1 MKNRIT
7 RVTKRDIFNLFNSG
21 IDESNWL
28 IDEVIHYPYYGRIEE
43 VDFIK
48 RLYNLKNI
56 KSNDDRFDNAED
68 EIWQHTIN
76 NDDYP
81 KNWIFEDE
89 RFGLLNGDDK
99 TFLDFLCGVFH
110 PEVRDE
116 NGGWRLFFD
125 RINELLKKD
134 GYQLYVSDT
143 ISSREVYSWK
153 RYSPED
159 DIFVPFS
166 ERNKGL
172 IKNKAI
178 QLKIPR
184 RARYQMFQAVNTYND
199 SFSEVDDT
207 GWRMD
212 TDTKEKSFRE
222 LKKFYTPKAYDAN
235 KNYTEV
241 DNIDD
246 FIQNTSPYNVLDAIE
261 SFCINMTFPNGKFTD
276 IINQILKRHNIELE
290 LIDGKFSIYNQIIM
304 PNIQTEELGLEEL
317 LFEANKFYKDGEIL
331 NALEKVWDALE
342 RLKSFYYPLLDKK
355 ESLLRIIKEISK
367 GDKYRECFFDNEF
380 RGLTKIG
387 NEYRIRHHEKDK
399 KELYDD
405 AFSDYLYKKCLSLIS
420 SVLKELSPRH

>member
-7 RVTKRDIFNLFNSG
+7 RITKRDIFNLFNSG

-28 IDEVIHYPYYGRIEE
+28 IDEVVHYPYYGRIKEI
-43 VDFIK
+43 DFIK

-56 KSNDDRFDNAED
+56 KSNDDRFNNAEGD
-68 EIWQHTIN
+68 IWQHTIN

-89 RFGLLNGDDK
+89 RFGLLNGDDR
-99 TFLDFLCGVFH
+99 TFLDFLCGIFH

-116 NGGWRLFFD
+116 NGRWRLFFD
-125 RINELLKKD
+125 KINELIKKD

-153 RYSPED
+153 QYCPED
-159 DIFVPFS
+159 DMFIPFS

-178 QLKIPR
+178 RLKIPR
-184 RARYQMFQAVNTYND
+184 QARYQILQAVNSYND
-199 SFSEVDDT
+199 SISEFDDT
-207 GWRMD
+207 GWRTD
-212 TDTKEKSFRE
+212 TDVKEVSFRE
-222 LKKFYTPKAYDAN
+222 LRKFYTPKAYDKN

-241 DNIDD
+241 NNIDD
-246 FIQNTSPYNVLDAIE
+246 FIQNTSPYSVLDVIE
-261 SFCINMTFPNGKFTD
+261 SFYTNMPFPNGKFTET
-276 IINQILKRHNIELE
+276 INQILKRHKLQLG
-290 LIDGKFSIYNQIIM
+290 LIDGKFSIFNQIITTD
-304 PNIQTEELGLEEL
+304 IKTEELGLEEL
-317 LFEANKFYKDGEIL
+317 LFEANEFYKDGKIL

-342 RLKSFYYPLLDKK
+342 RLKTFYYPSLDKIK
-355 ESLLRIIKEISK
+355 SLQKIIKEISK
-367 GDKYRECFFDNEF
+367 GDEDRECFFDNEF
-380 RGLTKIG
+380 RELTRIG

-405 AFSDYLYKKCLSLIS
+405 AFSDYLYKKCLSIIS
-420 SVLKELSPRH
+420 SSLKELSPHH

>member
-7 RVTKRDIFNLFNSG
+7 RVTKRDVFDLFNNG
-21 IDESNWL
+21 IDENDWL
-28 IDEVIHYPYYGRIEE
+28 IDEVIHYPYYGRIKEI
-43 VDFIK
+43 DFIK

-56 KSNDDRFDNAED
+56 KSNDDRFDDAED
-68 EIWQHTIN
+68 DIRQHTIN
-76 NDDYP
+76 NNDYP

-89 RFGLLNGDDK
+89 RFGLLNGDDE
-99 TFLDFLCGVFH
+99 TFLDFICGVFH

-116 NGGWRLFFD
+116 NRRWKLFFD
-125 RINELLKKD
+125 SINELLKKD
-134 GYQLYVSDT
+134 GYQLYASDT

-159 DIFVPFS
+159 GVFVPFS

-178 QLKIPR
+178 KLKIPR
-184 RARYQMFQAVNTYND
+184 QARYQICQVVNSYND
-199 SFSEVDDT
+199 RISEFDDT
-207 GWRMD
+207 GLRTD
-212 TDTKEKSFRE
+212 TDVKEVSFRE
-222 LKKFYTPKAYDAN
+222 LRKFYTPKAYDKN

-261 SFCINMTFPNGKFTD
+261 SFCVSMPPPNSKFTET
-276 IINQILKRHNIELE
+276 INQILKRHKIQLK
-290 LIDGKFSIYNQIIM
+290 LIDEKFSILDQIIM
-304 PNIQTEELGLEEL
+304 SDIQTEELGLEEL
-317 LFEANKFYKDGEIL
+317 LFEANKFYEEGKIL

-342 RLKSFYYPLLDKK
+342 RLKTFYYPSLDKRK
-355 ESLLRIIKEISK
+355 SLQRIIKEISK
-367 GDKYRECFFDNEF
+367 GDEDRKCFFDNEF
-380 RGLTKIG
+380 RELTKIG

-399 KELYDD
+399 KELYND

-420 SVLKELSPRH
+420 SSLKELSPHH